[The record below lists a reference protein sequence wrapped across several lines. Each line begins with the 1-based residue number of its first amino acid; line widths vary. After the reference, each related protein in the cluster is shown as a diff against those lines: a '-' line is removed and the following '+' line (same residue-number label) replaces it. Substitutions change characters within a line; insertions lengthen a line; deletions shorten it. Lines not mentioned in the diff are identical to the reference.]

1 MAPCAPPPDRAPG
14 ARRLAPLLV
23 ALAVAVVILG
33 GVGVA
38 LALTGSSDGDDV
50 DRFPSP
56 DEAAEAAGAPPDVS
70 TDEGVP
76 VEGFEYWDGTPGDLT
91 DFAGTPVVV
100 NFWSSTCVPCVKEMP
115 AFETVHQELGDRV
128 QFLGMNFQDRPEAA
142 EALAE
147 RTGVTYDLARDSG
160 PLLESLDGL
169 FLPTTALV
177 TADGRVV
184 RVHTGELE
192 ADELRTMIDEELLR

>member
-1 MAPCAPPPDRAPG
+1 V
-14 ARRLAPLLV
+14 V
-23 ALAVAVVILG
+23 AAVILG
-33 GVGVA
+33 GIGVA
-38 LALTGSSDGDDV
+38 LALTSGDDGDDEV

-56 DEAAEAAGAPPDVS
+56 DDAALAAEAPPDVT

-76 VEGFEYWDGTPGDLT
+76 VEGFEYWDGTPGDLA
-91 DFAGTPVVV
+91 DFAGTPVVI

-115 AFETVHQELGDRV
+115 AFESVHQELGDQV

-142 EALAE
+142 EALAA
-147 RTGVTYDLARDSG
+147 RTGVTYELARDSG

-184 RVHTGELE
+184 RVHTGELT